1 MLYTSYSDKLFEFH
15 NKHKKVAEYDS
26 ENLMNALIDKVLDIE
41 EYNSLEKI
49 LHYPLNAVIKDTS
62 SLNEEELRFA
72 SNILIHVDF
81 MIFRK
86 IDKSSV
92 LVVEVDGYRYNENN
106 LKQLERDRLKDWILE
121 KYNIPIFEV
130 TYKW

>member
-1 MLYTSYSDKLFEFH
+1 LLYTSYSDKLLEFH

-26 ENLMNALIDKVLDIE
+26 ENLMNALIDKVLNIE

-49 LHYPLNAVIKDTS
+49 LHYSLNAVIKDTS

-72 SNILIHVDF
+72 SNILTHVDF

-86 IDKSSV
+86 YIFLLNKYFSFNKSLRISKAF
-92 LVVEVDGYRYNENN
+92 YCI
-106 LKQLERDRLKDWILE
+106 LKINQA
-121 KYNIPIFEV
+121 
-130 TYKW
+130 